1 MVECVTHRVGPHSKG
16 DDTRAP
22 EVRER
27 AARHDWYRRYRQDH
41 PAQFAAADRAQAEA
55 VAAVVREVGA
65 RPASRWEAR

>member
-1 MVECVTHRVGPHSKG
+1 
-16 DDTRAP
+16 

-41 PAQFAAADRAQAEA
+41 PAQFAAADQAQAEA